1 MIIASYKNRPDIVKE
16 LIDAG
21 ADVNVKT
28 NGGYTALMQASY
40 HNFMTVV
47 KQLIDA
53 GADVNIKNTGGHP
66 ALHYAID
73 QNFLGEN
80 YRIFKALLDAGAE
93 YDIVNLFDSVNN
105 GYREKL
111 KIDLIVP
118 NEWHKSGQE
127 TIESENLIIT
137 THPATTEEYFK
148 HHYKIDIHEKSA
160 EDGMNNNCCINAC
173 CSSSCEEEIYSVTQ
187 EITNNLKE
195 RMRLMY
201 EKDNKSR
208 VEEWKEFSKKV
219 EEYITSFTVDK

>member
-1 MIIASYKNRPDIVKE
+1 MI
-16 LIDAG
+16 
-21 ADVNVKT
+21 
-28 NGGYTALMQASY
+28 TAKDLKKLE
-40 HNFMTVV
+40 TW
-47 KQLIDA
+47 
-53 GADVNIKNTGGHP
+53 G
-66 ALHYAID
+66 
-73 QNFLGEN
+73 
-80 YRIFKALLDAGAE
+80 
-93 YDIVNLFDSVNN
+93 
-105 GYREKL
+105 EKL

-219 EEYITSFTVDK
+219 EEYITSVTVDKYGTSGNDLVSLTDNPRIWIWNILKYALRVWRNNGKINDIFKIVHYAQIAYTQSNGDYLKLGITNYKST